1 MDKIFND
8 TQMGENFLR
17 EWREMEKKAL
27 ELLQIVGELRF
38 DRSIEL
44 VLFRRDIYDSR
55 PSELLQIHALSKH
68 YHDKD
73 PLNIDHTLAIAR
85 AIYRQ
90 KNMVPS
96 RIDLGTIGVE
106 WLRAKRKS
114 SSTKT

>member
-1 MDKIFND
+1 
-8 TQMGENFLR
+8 MGENFLR

-73 PLNIDHTLAIAR
+73 PLNIDHTLA
-85 AIYRQ
+85 
-90 KNMVPS
+90 S
-96 RIDLGTIGVE
+96 
-106 WLRAKRKS
+106 
-114 SSTKT
+114 